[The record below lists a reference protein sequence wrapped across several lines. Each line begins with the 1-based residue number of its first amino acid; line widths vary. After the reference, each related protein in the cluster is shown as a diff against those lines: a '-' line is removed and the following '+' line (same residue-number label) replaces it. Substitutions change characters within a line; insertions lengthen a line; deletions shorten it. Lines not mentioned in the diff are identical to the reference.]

1 MAQVGTHSHKIGGSS
16 GRPLQPISGAIAR
29 TGEVL
34 AEISAVIGELEDVVG
49 QAIGSASSVREL
61 QIEELQKLDH
71 VRQKIAG
78 AAEFLEALS
87 RSAPAEWLVDAQAAA
102 RSVPLT
108 ALAQRLGGGGAPATH
123 DAPKAPAA
131 DEYELF

>member
-1 MAQVGTHSHKIGGSS
+1 MANVGTISKKTS
-16 GRPLQPISGAIAR
+16 GALGRSQQPIAGALAR
-29 TGEVL
+29 TSEVL
-34 AEISAVIGELEDVVG
+34 SEISGVIGDLEDVVG
-49 QAIGSASSVREL
+49 HAIGSAASVREL

-87 RSAPAEWLVDAQAAA
+87 RLAPMEWLVDSQAAA

-108 ALAQRLGGGGAPATH
+108 ALAQRLGGGAPPTH
-123 DAPKAPAA
+123 EEIQAAAPA